1 LKLENRNSELE
12 TRKPKLNWKRL
23 LEIHNPSYATPFSIF
38 DFPFSLFAFRFSD
51 FDFPFSVTGKM
62 KSKTTMTLDRVL
74 SRFGLASRTAAREA
88 ILAGRLKVNGKVVRD
103 PDLWVRPDQA
113 TLHLDGQRLKPAR
126 KTYLLFYKPKG
137 VITSHG
143 DPAGRKTVYDY
154 LGDIGKWVSPVGR
167 LDKDTSGL
175 LLLTND
181 TEFADHVTKPG
192 SKVPKTYLVKTSGI
206 LSEETVTRL
215 NSGIEMK
222 RGDWA
227 SPISVRRLEDRGK
240 YTWLEVVLAEGKNRE
255 VRRMIEAT
263 GFKVLKLVRTCI
275 GPLTLAGL
283 EVGKWRKLTPSEVA
297 AVRKSSA
304 C

>member
-1 LKLENRNSELE
+1 
-12 TRKPKLNWKRL
+12 
-23 LEIHNPSYATPFSIF
+23 
-38 DFPFSLFAFRFSD
+38 
-51 FDFPFSVTGKM
+51 M
-62 KSKTTMTLDRVL
+62 KSKTSMTLDRVL
-74 SRFGLASRTAAREA
+74 SRFGLASRAVAREA

-103 PDLWVRPDQA
+103 PDVWVRPDQA
-113 TLHLDGQRLKPAR
+113 ALHLDGQRLKPAR

-143 DPAGRKTVYDY
+143 DPAGRRTVYEY

-181 TEFADHVTKPG
+181 TEFADHVTNPR
-192 SKVPKTYLVKTSGI
+192 SKVPKTYLAKVSGI
-206 LSEETVTRL
+206 LSEENVAKL
-215 NSGIEMK
+215 NAGVEMK

-227 SPISVRRLEDRGK
+227 SPISVQRVEDRGK

-255 VRRMIEAT
+255 LRRMIEAVE
-263 GFKVLKLVRTCI
+263 FKVLKLVRTCI

-283 EVGKWRKLTPSEVA
+283 EVGKWRELTPSEVA

-304 C
+304 SLRGNRPGLDAGHPGSTAW